1 MSLGRLFVACNVG
14 ACVTSSPLCGLPRVY
29 FPSKVKLPAPRL
41 PETGKHQQCRREFE
55 AVEHA
60 ISTVSHF
67 KEAHATLSPRKG
79 ANSKPGSGEKVEYLI
94 PLCFGTFCIL
104 PQQPSLTSKFFLTSA
119 FPSDA
124 TAGVEVAVG
133 TMMSAARVPECPI
146 PSCDL
151 PKK

>member
-67 KEAHATLSPRKG
+67 EEAHATLSPRREPIQNRG
-79 ANSKPGSGEKVEYLI
+79 AERSGVSL
-94 PLCFGTFCIL
+94 PCRGTFCIL